1 MRSLDQTMHLAE
13 AILARLDQYFPP
25 LPPREPHWDSSLAF
39 RWRIRNGHGYL
50 EPVTHL
56 HRIALDDLH
65 NVEPQKQ
72 AIEQNTRQF
81 LAGKPANNVLLTG
94 ARGTGK
100 SSLVKALLNQ
110 FADQGLRLIEVEK
123 EHLVDL
129 PDIVER
135 VASRS
140 ERFIVFCDDLSF
152 DEGDV
157 AYKALKVALDGSIA
171 AASDNVLIY
180 ATSNRRHLLP
190 EYFHENAGTR
200 HIGEEI
206 HPAEAIEEKVSLSE
220 RFGLWV
226 SFYPFDQ
233 NQYLAA
239 VNHWLRHFGCDP
251 QAPEVEREALNWSLS
266 RGMRSGR
273 VAWQFA
279 RDWAGRDV

>member
-1 MRSLDQTMHLAE
+1 MRKYTDTKQKSYAS
-13 AILARLDQYFPP
+13 RKK
-25 LPPREPHWDSSLAF
+25 R
-39 RWRIRNGHGYL
+39 G
-50 EPVTHL
+50 PVVS
-56 HRIALDDLH
+56 R
-65 NVEPQKQ
+65 
-72 AIEQNTRQF
+72 
-81 LAGKPANNVLLTG
+81 
-94 ARGTGK
+94 
-100 SSLVKALLNQ
+100 
-110 FADQGLRLIEVEK
+110 
-123 EHLVDL
+123 HLVVKMKVKKGDTVMIVSGKDKGKTGEIVKVL
-129 PDIVER
+129 PSVGRVVVDGVAMMKRHLRRTGRGQSGSIVER

-239 VNHWLRHFGCDP
+239 VNHWLRNFGCDP
-251 QAPEVEREALNWSLS
+251 QAPEVEREALNWSLA

-279 RDWAGRDV
+279 RDWAGRHG

>member
-25 LPPREPHWDSSLAF
+25 LPPREPHWDASLAF

-251 QAPEVEREALNWSLS
+251 QAPEVEREALNWSLA

-279 RDWAGRDV
+279 RDWAGRHG